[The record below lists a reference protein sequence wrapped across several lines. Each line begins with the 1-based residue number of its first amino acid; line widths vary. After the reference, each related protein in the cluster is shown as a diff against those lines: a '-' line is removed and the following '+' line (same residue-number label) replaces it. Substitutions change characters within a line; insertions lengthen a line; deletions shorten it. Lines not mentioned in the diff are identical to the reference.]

1 MLYWK
6 HKYRCRSII
15 REKRGFMMKLRNRMT
30 ALITGAVTALGVLLQ
45 STPMPGAAQSQP
57 ASKTVSEEIG
67 LAANLFCTADSD
79 SADHA
84 ALQWATTLPASGYV
98 LYRSTDAESG
108 FEPIYEGYG
117 SSYEDDDLTIGTE
130 YFYQLKALT
139 ADGAFYSG
147 VRSVTPCAVPAG
159 LNTYDNQKGS
169 SLIYETSGYKVGDTY
184 YSYALKSHG
193 NGDIYL
199 AEATSSNGRIFGSER
214 NVADSSQNSALASCK
229 IESVHIE
236 YLPHVNKVV
245 VWAHWEQPSGY
256 ADGKALV
263 ITGTPGGQFTVHH
276 VYNPLDI
283 EVRDM
288 AIFFDDD
295 ADHTGYL
302 IAAANVKGQGANA
315 TMYIFRMNK
324 DYSGVTE
331 IVQKLFPDQYREFP
345 NMVKKNGYYFLFTS
359 QAAGWYPSSGAYAVT
374 KDIAGEWSG
383 LREIGNTSTFSSQ
396 SGWIVNLQDQNY
408 LMHAYRWLRASES
421 SGTTLCPL
429 YFDNGFAFY
438 DYYPAF
444 RYSTKTGALYP
455 EQQGQLLSQD
465 RPAVSSLAA
474 KGGNAPCKAF
484 DGAYRTSFSAVEE
497 TKAWP
502 FSLTVDLERVCDLR
516 NIQISWYICKG
527 SEGYYAYTVEGSTD
541 GQNWTTI
548 HDHSDKSGEIV
559 SKTYGFNSDLITG
572 RARYVRLNVLSATLQ
587 NNPNNNWYNP
597 TVYEMKIYGTPLSDA
612 EKSSGSAAFDFEQ
625 SSGNTVPDISGN
637 GNTLTLH
644 GNTAV
649 QNDPERGNVLRL
661 GGTANDYA
669 DLTPGLLD
677 GCREYTVCMDAKSE
691 SEGDFFTFAT
701 GQNRDKYAFFKIAKD
716 HFRFETTVDTW
727 RGETGLRC
735 DLDGTA
741 WHRYVLT
748 VTPTACRLYTDGV
761 LAAET
766 NSLTTNPADM
776 GSGLKLLFGKSFY
789 DEDAGFAGYLDNI
802 AVYPYA
808 LSEEEILGS
817 SKLPG
822 DVTAD
827 GKVDHDDA
835 AAIMRFLIE
844 TTAPADWK
852 AGDLNGDGRLS
863 AGDLTL
869 LKRMLL

>member
-1 MLYWK
+1 MRL
-6 HKYRCRSII
+6 
-15 REKRGFMMKLRNRMT
+15 T
-30 ALITGAVTALGVLLQ
+30 ALLSSAVTALGVLLRNAPVT
-45 STPMPGAAQSQP
+45 SAAKMQA

-67 LAANLFCTADSD
+67 LVGNLICTAGSD
-79 SADHA
+79 NADRA

-98 LYRSTDAESG
+98 LYRSTDAETG
-108 FEPIYEGYG
+108 FEPVYEGYG
-117 SSYEDDDLTIGTE
+117 SSYEDDDLQIGTE

-147 VRSVTPCAVPAG
+147 VHALTPCAVPAG

-169 SLIYETSGYKVGDTY
+169 SLVYETGGYKVGDTY

-199 AEATSSNGRIFGSER
+199 EETTSSNGRSFGNAR

-236 YLPHVNKVV
+236 YLPHANKVV

-315 TMYIFRMNK
+315 TMYIFRMSK
-324 DYSGVTE
+324 DYSDVTE

-383 LREIGNTSTFSSQ
+383 LRDIGNTSTFSSQ

-408 LMHAYRWLRASES
+408 LMHAYRWLRASET

-465 RPAVSSLAA
+465 KPAVSSLAA
-474 KGGNAPCKAF
+474 KGANAPCKAF
-484 DGAYRTSFSAVEE
+484 DGSYRTSFSAVEE
-497 TKAWP
+497 TKSWP
-502 FSLTVDLERVCDLR
+502 FTLTVDLERVCDLR

-541 GQNWTTI
+541 GQSWTTVY
-548 HDHSDKSGEIV
+548 DHTDTSSETV
-559 SKTYGFNSDLITG
+559 SKTYGFNSNLISG
-572 RARYVRLNVLSATLQ
+572 RARYVRLNVKSATLQ
-587 NNPNNNWYNP
+587 NNPTNNWYNP
-597 TVYEMKIYGTPLSDA
+597 TIYEVKIYGTPVGEVQKA
-612 EKSSGSAAFDFEQ
+612 SGSAAFDFEQ
-625 SSGNTVPDISGN
+625 AGGSTVPDITGN
-637 GNTLTLH
+637 GNDLTLH

-649 QNDPERGNVLRL
+649 QNDPQHGNVLYF

-669 DLTPGLLD
+669 DLAPGLLD

-691 SEGDFFTFAT
+691 SEGDFFTFAI
-701 GQNRDKYAFFKIAKD
+701 GQSRDKYAFFKIAKD

-727 RGETGLRC
+727 RGETGLRY
-735 DLDGTA
+735 DLDAAA

-748 VTPTACRLYTDGV
+748 VTPTACKLYLDGV
-761 LAAET
+761 PVAET
-766 NSLTTNPADM
+766 DSLTTCAADM
-776 GSGLKLLFGKSFY
+776 GSNMKLMLGKSFY
-789 DEDAGFAGYLDNI
+789 DEDAGFAGYLDNV

-808 LSEEEILGS
+808 LSEEEITGGTVRR
-817 SKLPG
+817 G
-822 DVTAD
+822 DVNAD
-827 GKVDHDDA
+827 GKTD
-835 AAIMRFLIE
+835 R
-844 TTAPADWK
+844 ADVIALRQYLLTVIDTLPDWQ
-852 AGDLNGDGRLS
+852 AGDMNGDGRLT
-863 AGDLTL
+863 AADLTL
-869 LKRMLL
+869 MKQMLLTA